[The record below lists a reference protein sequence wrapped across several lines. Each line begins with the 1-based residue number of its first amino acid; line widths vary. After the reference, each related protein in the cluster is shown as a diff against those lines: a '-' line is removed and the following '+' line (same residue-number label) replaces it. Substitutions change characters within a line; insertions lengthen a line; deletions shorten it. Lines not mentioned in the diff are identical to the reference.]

1 MSKKNIP
8 KSFDDS
14 KLPKGRISVE
24 RSLEI
29 DRLMESRLD
38 EIKNKLKQTAIKI
51 ENESNAK

>member
-8 KSFDDS
+8 NSFDDS